1 MDIELATEWGLVLP
15 HHVASRMGTAGMG
28 SGGRVGA
35 VGKGRV
41 GLHSSGGNLI

>member
-1 MDIELATEWGLVLP
+1 MDIGLATEWGLVLP

-28 SGGRVGA
+28 SGR
-35 VGKGRV
+35 RV